1 MGGKLSLCLEQ
12 DFTVPEDL
20 QRIYYFPADVRSVM
34 TPSPS
39 ARIPARGFT
48 LLYAGN
54 AFRSFP
60 LRGPS
65 AVKNAAAAFPL
76 NSL

>member
-1 MGGKLSLCLEQ
+1 MGGKLSLCLEL

-34 TPSPS
+34 MSFPS
-39 ARIPARGFT
+39 AWILTPVYVP
-48 LLYAGN
+48 LYAGN

-60 LRGPS
+60 LQGPS